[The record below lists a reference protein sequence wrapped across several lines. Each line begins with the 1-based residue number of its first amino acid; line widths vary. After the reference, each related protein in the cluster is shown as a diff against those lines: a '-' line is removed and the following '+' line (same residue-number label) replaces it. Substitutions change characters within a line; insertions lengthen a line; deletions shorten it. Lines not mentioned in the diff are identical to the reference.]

1 MTQKNSVQVGGVAP
15 VGGAASG
22 GAAASSV
29 DHPVWAGAVVVGVS
43 MKSGSPAALKWGL
56 AEARRRGCPMVA
68 LTVFRATASAGT
80 LRPTPAR
87 GADNSDAMAR
97 AALAD
102 VRRLVH
108 VALGEHCETAF
119 DVQLAAVRGAR
130 KEVLVRVSGDADL
143 LVIDGSSVD
152 PEPVFASYL
161 LRNAQCPVV
170 VMPKPIRRDPGSIQ
184 VPGLTSGV

>member
-68 LTVFRATASAGT
+68 LTAFRATASAGT

-119 DVQLAAVRGAR
+119 D
-130 KEVLVRVSGDADL
+130 VLVRVSGDADL